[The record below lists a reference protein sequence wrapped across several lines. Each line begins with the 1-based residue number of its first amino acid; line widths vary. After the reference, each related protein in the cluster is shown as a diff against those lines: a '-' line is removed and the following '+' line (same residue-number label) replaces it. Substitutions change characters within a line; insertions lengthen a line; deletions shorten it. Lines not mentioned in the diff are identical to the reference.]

1 MTFAGEEAK
10 ESERLLSGTNGRVY
24 INFARYTMHN
34 VARHP
39 GGFIKPYITIAIMAR
54 VNRSERQWL
63 PGARVGTEKKG
74 RADPAGFARVSDII
88 AEGDTPLR
96 DARLG
101 IVPL

>member
-1 MTFAGEEAK
+1 
-10 ESERLLSGTNGRVY
+10 
-24 INFARYTMHN
+24 MHN

-54 VNRSERQWL
+54 EGKPKRKTVAAEPRI
-63 PGARVGTEKKG
+63 GTEKKE
-74 RADPAGFARVSDII
+74 RADPAGFARLSDII

-96 DARLG
+96 DVLQ

>member
-1 MTFAGEEAK
+1 M
-10 ESERLLSGTNGRVY
+10 RLPALSGTNGRVY

-54 VNRSERQWL
+54 EGKPKRKTVTAE
-63 PGARVGTEKKG
+63 PRVETEKKG
-74 RADPAGFARVSDII
+74 RADPAGFSRLSDII

-96 DARLG
+96 DAPQ